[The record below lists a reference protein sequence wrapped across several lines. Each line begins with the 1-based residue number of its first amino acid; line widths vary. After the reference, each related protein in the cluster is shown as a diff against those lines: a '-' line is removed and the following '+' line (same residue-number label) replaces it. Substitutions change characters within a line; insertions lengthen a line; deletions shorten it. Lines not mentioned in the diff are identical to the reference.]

1 MFEKFP
7 LLPEQASTYAEK
19 LDLLFWA
26 QTAFTFVLSLA
37 IFAIITFFA
46 IRFRRRWEGQV
57 SAPIFGNLRLEI
69 IWTAIPFG
77 IAMMLLVWSVSL
89 FLSYA
94 RPPADAL
101 EISVVGK
108 QWMWKLQHPN
118 GKREINELHVP
129 QGRAVKLTMATED
142 VIHSFFIPAFR
153 VKQDVV
159 PGRYTT
165 LWFEPTK
172 VGEYHLFC
180 AEYCGTSHSS
190 MRGRVVVMEPQDYQ
204 EWLAGSDTAESPIV
218 AGGRLFAQYGCKS
231 CHQASDMQ
239 RGPALD
245 ALMGSEVR
253 LVGGDI
259 VTVDDEYLRE
269 SILNPSAKIVDGY
282 TPLMPTF
289 KGLVSEESLLN
300 LIAYIKSLSPTK
312 TDELES

>member
-7 LLPEQASTYAEK
+7 LLPEQASSYAEK
-19 LDLLFWA
+19 MDRLFWA
-26 QTAFTFVLSLA
+26 QTAFTFVLSLL
-37 IFAIITFFA
+37 IFVIITFFA
-46 IRFRRRWEGQV
+46 IRFRRRWEGQIA
-57 SAPIFGNLRLEI
+57 APIFGSLRLEI
-69 IWTAIPFG
+69 IWTVIPFG

-129 QGRAVKLTMATED
+129 EGRAVKLTMATED

-165 LWFEPTK
+165 LWFQPTK

-204 EWLAGSDTAESPIV
+204 EWLAGGGESESPIV
-218 AGGRLFAQYGCKS
+218 VGGRLFEQYGCKS
-231 CHQASDMQ
+231 CHQANDMQ

-245 ALMGSEVR
+245 ALIGSKVR
-253 LVGGDI
+253 LVGGDF

-282 TPLMPTF
+282 TPLMPAF

-300 LIAYIKSLSPTK
+300 LIAFIKSLSPNT
-312 TDELES
+312 TDEMES